1 MITFLLV
8 AASMLAL
15 GGLAAW
21 VIAGVDRYT
30 FDPPTCEHCRD
41 SGILNVEQHDDVTG
55 EWHPAASFCHACKR
69 GDEWREMGLD

>member
-8 AASMLAL
+8 AVAMLAL

-30 FDPPTCEHCRD
+30 FDPPTCEHCGG
-41 SGILNVEQHDDVTG
+41 SGILNVEQFDDATG
-55 EWHPAASFCHACKR
+55 EWRSVASFCHACER
-69 GDEWREMGLD
+69 GKEWRETGLD

>member
-8 AASMLAL
+8 AAAMLAL

-41 SGILNVEQHDDVTG
+41 SGVLNVEQLYDRSG
-55 EWHPAASFCHACKR
+55 EWNPIASACHACER
-69 GDEWREMGLD
+69 GKEWREMGLD